1 MFNKAPPLS
10 PRSHRELGFSVMS
23 INYSCYEA
31 AFQRVQPEICGRGEV
46 GTAWRTDCQQHFGVM
61 RKRQDL
67 LSEDE
72 SALISL
78 CLSCASPFLRFHRL
92 SPFHLFGARPAFY
105 RERPSSENA
114 ALSAPKAPCPLCLSN
129 GGPSRTLSAEVVD
142 VTYLAAPI
150 RI

>member
-1 MFNKAPPLS
+1 MP
-10 PRSHRELGFSVMS
+10 S
-23 INYSCYEA
+23 INHSCYEA

-78 CLSCASPFLRFHRL
+78 GLSCASPFLRFHRL

-105 RERPSSENA
+105 RERPSSEDA
-114 ALSAPKAPCPLCLSN
+114 ALSAPKAPRPLCLSD

-150 RI
+150 RIQ